1 MNALSRPPRWTSRD
15 FPGGMP
21 IAFAP
26 NVWTRL
32 AGTPDRLT
40 ALAVRAEGAS
50 PETTDSLGP
59 GWSIAE
65 QFGHLGDLE
74 PLWLGRLDDF
84 DAGESMRVADLS
96 NRATTAAGH
105 GTHSL
110 DELARRFAARRAEL
124 LRRTSTLLPS
134 DWERSAVHP
143 RLRIPM
149 RLIDFMLFVAEHDDH
164 HLAEIAWLMS
174 HTGREAFDAT

>member
-1 MNALSRPPRWTSRD
+1 
-15 FPGGMP
+15 MP
-21 IAFAP
+21 IEFAP

-32 AGTPDRLT
+32 AGAPDRLA
-40 ALAVRAEGAS
+40 ALAVRADGDS
-50 PETTDSLGP
+50 PVLTAFPAP

-84 DAGESMRVADLS
+84 DAGESMRAADLT

-110 DELARRFAARRAEL
+110 HELARRFAARRAEL

-174 HTGREAFDAT
+174 QTGREVFDAS

>member
-1 MNALSRPPRWTSRD
+1 
-15 FPGGMP
+15 MP
-21 IAFAP
+21 IEFAP
-26 NVWTRL
+26 NVWVRL
-32 AGTPDRLT
+32 AGTPDRLA

-50 PETTDSLGP
+50 PVLTDFPAP

-84 DAGESMRVADLS
+84 DAGETMLRVADLT

-110 DELARRFAARRAEL
+110 AELARRFATRRAEL
-124 LRRTSTLLPS
+124 LRRTSALLPS
-134 DWERSAVHP
+134 DWERYALHP

-164 HLAEIAWLMS
+164 HLAEICWLLS
-174 HTGREAFDAT
+174 HSGRDVFDAI